1 MAAPARRQKPALIQ
15 KLLDRPKAFSF
26 AQALRLL
33 LLEEKA
39 RGGDPEAFLRLG
51 IAIAPELSLAHAG
64 TDVAGLK
71 ELPQQEDAEP
81 SPNALRYALELSF
94 LALYG
99 ASSPLPTF
107 YTEELIEEARNDAS
121 ASRDFLNI
129 FNQLLYVLYYRAYN
143 AYKLGLRTV
152 DGDAGLEALQCAL
165 AGFGLKGLR
174 RGAETPALREAAFA
188 SLFLQGTRTAEG
200 LAAYAAA
207 MSGAPRIDVE
217 QCVERQVPIPLDQRG
232 RLGEARLGQALAG
245 VCARDCSGAMRIHV
259 RDLDRRTL
267 HLFIP
272 GARGRRALD
281 QAVKRYLNVP
291 LAYDVILHVKED
303 TPRTA
308 ALGRHELGRNAF
320 LSAPVKPPAASYR
333 QHVQR

>member
-39 RGGDPEAFLRLG
+39 RGGDPGSFLRLG

-71 ELPQQEDAEP
+71 ELPQPENAEP

-94 LALYG
+94 LAIYG

-152 DGDAGLEALQCAL
+152 DGDGDLEALQCAL

-174 RGAETPALREAAFA
+174 RGAETPAIREAAFA
-188 SLFLQGTRTAEG
+188 SLFLQGTRTADG

-217 QCVERQVPIPLDQRG
+217 QCVERQVPIPLNQRG

-320 LSAPVKPPAASYR
+320 LSAPAKPPAASYR

>member
-39 RGGDPEAFLRLG
+39 RGGDPEAFLSLG

-174 RGAETPALREAAFA
+174 RGAETPAIREAAFA
-188 SLFLQGTRTAEG
+188 SLFLQGTRTADG

>member
-174 RGAETPALREAAFA
+174 RGAETPAIREAAFA
-188 SLFLQGTRTAEG
+188 SLFLQGTRTADG

-217 QCVERQVPIPLDQRG
+217 QCVERQVPIPPDQRA

-259 RDLDRRTL
+259 RDVDRRTL

-291 LAYDVILHVKED
+291 LAYDVILHVRED

-320 LSAPVKPPAASYR
+320 LSPPLKPPAASYR

>member
-26 AQALRLL
+26 AQTLRLL

-71 ELPQQEDAEP
+71 ELPRAGDAGGAP
-81 SPNALRYALELSF
+81 GAARYALELSF

-174 RGAETPALREAAFA
+174 RGAETPAIREAAFA
-188 SLFLQGTRTAEG
+188 SLFLHGTRTADG

-217 QCVERQVPIPLDQRG
+217 QCVERQVPIPLNQRG

-259 RDLDRRTL
+259 RDLDRRSL

-291 LAYDVILHVKED
+291 LAYDVVLHVKED

-320 LSAPVKPPAASYR
+320 LSAPLKPAAASYR

>member
-39 RGGDPEAFLRLG
+39 RGGDGESFLRLG
-51 IAIAPELSLAHAG
+51 VAIAPELSLAHAG

-71 ELPQQEDAEP
+71 ELPQTENAEP

-174 RGAETPALREAAFA
+174 RGAETPAIREAAFA
-188 SLFLQGTRTAEG
+188 SLFLQGTRTADG

-320 LSAPVKPPAASYR
+320 LSAPAKPPAASYR